1 MVSNG
6 WELLASWP
14 GGAVPALIAAGGGD
28 AMAATAAGL
37 HASPDGGRSWSWLG
51 LGPDAVPEALIAA
64 AGGGTG
70 RTVLLGTASGVHR
83 STDGGRIWRAVLVGS
98 RVQCLAA
105 TPDLA
110 DGETVLAGTDA
121 DGIVRSEDG
130 GLSWSGVSAGLLDL
144 NVTALALSPTIARDR
159 TAFAGTTT
167 GLYRSRNGGRAWR
180 LVELGPE
187 APAIQ
192 SIAVSPGFEQ
202 DRLVL
207 AGTERDGLFRSD
219 DGGQTWEPVAGFPE
233 PCVTCL
239 ASGEA
244 GDARNVVAA
253 GTAAGV
259 AISRDGG
266 WTWTLEAQEAGPI
279 LSVALAADDHGPAI
293 LAGTV
298 AGGIVRHSLRMP
310 GWTPAN
316 QGLAGRATVDLA
328 VSTAYGEV
336 PLIVVAS
343 LDAGILLSHDAG
355 ATWATG
361 YGGLTDLAATSVAV
375 VQLPDGAPSA
385 IAAFAGQLLR
395 SEDLA
400 SGWLPVDVGAAP
412 DGHFSALRIAGN
424 TAGGSSVVVAS
435 GSGGLALSLDGGE
448 AWRPIPPPRPGIEMV
463 SATASPDVA
472 RDRTLY
478 AVTRATQIGTDGTL
492 EPNGLELWQ
501 TADLGQRWTRW
512 LHSPDAT
519 VMPITVP
526 AAGDLDTVVLAGHA
540 GRIARPLRSA
550 QEVRRGERRPLWQET
565 PIGNAGSAVTALALS
580 PRLRQDRTILAAA
593 DSTVYRSRDGGA
605 TFATWEDGLEVP
617 LVTGLALALMDDGLM
632 AYALG
637 LGGTL
642 WRRHLSY

>member
-1 MVSNG
+1 VSNG
-6 WELLASWP
+6 WELLARWP
-14 GGAVPALIAAGGGD
+14 GGAVPALIATDGASV
-28 AMAATAAGL
+28 MAATAAGL
-37 HASPDGGRSWSWLG
+37 HASPDGGHSWTWLG

-64 AGGGTG
+64 AGGRG
-70 RTVLLGTASGVHR
+70 RTILLGTTSGVHR
-83 STDGGRIWRAVLVGS
+83 STNGGRSWRAVLVGS

-110 DGETVLAGTDA
+110 DGDTILAGTDA

-144 NVTALALSPTIARDR
+144 NVTALVLSPTIGRDR

-192 SIAVSPGFEQ
+192 SIAVSPSFEQ

-219 DGGQTWEPVAGFPE
+219 DGGQTWEPAAGFPE

-239 ASGEA
+239 AFGEDGEA
-244 GDARNVVAA
+244 QNVVAA

-266 WTWTLEAQEAGPI
+266 RTWTLEVQEAGPI
-279 LSVALAADDHGPAI
+279 LSIALAADDHGPAI

-298 AGGIVRHSLRMP
+298 AGGIVRRTLTSP

-361 YGGLTDLAATSVAV
+361 YGGLSDLAATSVAV
-375 VQLPDGAPSA
+375 VQLPRGAPSA
-385 IAAFAGQLLR
+385 IAAFAGRLFR

-400 SGWLPVDVGAAP
+400 SGWRPVDVGAAP
-412 DGHFSALRIAGN
+412 AGNYSALRIAGN
-424 TAGGSSVVVAS
+424 TAGGSAVVVAS

-448 AWRPIPPPRPGIEMV
+448 TWRAIPPPRPGAEAV
-463 SATASPDVA
+463 GATAAPDFS

-478 AVTRATQIGTDGTL
+478 AVTRATQIGADGTP

-501 TADLGQRWTRW
+501 TADLGRRWTRW
-512 LHSPDAT
+512 LHSPGAA
-519 VMPITVP
+519 VMPIAVP
-526 AAGDLDTVVLAGHA
+526 AAGDLDTALLVGHA

-550 QEVRRGERRPLWQET
+550 QEVRRGERRPLWHET
-565 PIGNAGSAVTALALS
+565 PVGNPGSAVTALALS

-593 DSTVYRSRDGGA
+593 DNAVYLSRDGGA
-605 TFATWEDGLEVP
+605 TFATWEDGLDVP
-617 LVTGLALALMDDGLM
+617 LVTGLALARVDDGLM

-642 WRRHLSY
+642 WRRRLPY